1 MGKTHWNF
9 FISTFIMSLKLIKRR
24 LPINLY
30 VKKNSKQVL
39 PPPYTKVELNS
50 VKTGSRNQ
58 NRTFF
63 LVEDHS
69 LMRYGIESYLSEKC
83 SFKCVGSSSTVQ
95 DFFNYMEENKPG
107 KSAVPKVLVT
117 EFCTEGETGADIPMI
132 KKCRKLYP
140 ETKIIVYT
148 ERKSPVLVN
157 AAIKAGAMGYVTKQS
172 DERELKNAL
181 DSVLSGRIYVEPDL
195 AKMQQQRDCR
205 KTFAHQAHGGKQH
218 KPHLHQDRSL

>member
-1 MGKTHWNF
+1 M
-9 FISTFIMSLKLIKRR
+9 
-24 LPINLY
+24 NLY
-30 VKKNSKQVL
+30 AKKNSKQVL
-39 PPPYTKVELNS
+39 PPPTYTKIELNS

-58 NRTFF
+58 SRTFF

-83 SFKCVGSSSTVQ
+83 SFKCVSSSRTVQ

-132 KKCRKLYP
+132 KKCRKHYP

-157 AAIKAGAMGYVTKQS
+157 AAIEAGAMIRHKTK
-172 DERELKNAL
+172 RRA
-181 DSVLSGRIYVEPDL
+181 G
-195 AKMQQQRDCR
+195 A
-205 KTFAHQAHGGKQH
+205 
-218 KPHLHQDRSL
+218 